1 MTIEHFKLTQ
11 KPDIIELFAKRQI
24 SGLQQSIVE
33 ALQNKSDTEIT
44 QEVLIHNDEYPSYP
58 FRIDIVV
65 GYREGVQVAVEIDG
79 RYHDKPDA
87 IARDKRKTAKMQSMG
102 YNVIR
107 ISYSI
112 PRNLVYGHLAGEE
125 RGFVKQQYERW
136 RMLWIEQTAQDII
149 DTYNKL
155 TDV

>member
-1 MTIEHFKLTQ
+1 MIEHFGTHQ

-33 ALQNKSDTEIT
+33 ILNELSPTQVA

-79 RYHDKPDA
+79 HYHDKPESV
-87 IARDKRKTAKMQSMG
+87 ARDARKTAKMESMG
-102 YNVIR
+102 YNVMR
-107 ISYSI
+107 IPYRI
-112 PRNLVYGHLAGEE
+112 PRNLVYAQLNGDK
-125 RGFVKQQYERW
+125 RVFVKQQYERW
-136 RMLWIEQTAQDII
+136 KCLWIYQTAQDII
-149 DTYNKL
+149 DTYNTL
-155 TDV
+155 CNQQ